1 MNMSDQ
7 NRASLEFKGSG
18 SEYFKIW
25 IVNLFLSIVTL
36 GIYSAWAK
44 VRRKRYLYGNTSIE
58 GASFEYHASPIT
70 ILKGRLI
77 AVALLIVYS
86 VLSELFPLLG
96 FFLLIL
102 LLAFIPW
109 IVWRSLRFNAR
120 MTSLRNVH
128 FSFKGRLGKSY
139 LYYLVIPFIFPLL
152 ISTLFSFGYSVL
164 VNEYSKEF
172 FFYFSELIN
181 FPDYYR
187 TEILILIVGSV
198 SMYLLMIPYVQKI
211 KMSYYMNNS
220 CFGQGKFSSNISAS
234 KFYLIDIL
242 TFLITAAVFL
252 FPIMIFLLI
261 YGFNA
266 LFGYGYGSE
275 FLDNVNSIV
284 PVFLMI
290 AVYVFMLSAMFL
302 STAFFTAKLRN
313 YVYSNTQLND
323 NISVN
328 SSLSTWSLFW
338 LYLSNFFLMIFT
350 VGLAY
355 PLTVIRKTRYMV
367 ETVSVNNVE
376 AFSQFVSQQ
385 EQQHSALGEE
395 LGEAFDVGS
404 GIEF

>member
-1 MNMSDQ
+1 MSDQ
-7 NRASLEFKGSG
+7 DRVSLEFKGSG

-25 IVNLFLSIVTL
+25 IVNLFLSILTL

-44 VRRKRYLYGNTSIE
+44 VRRKRYLYGNTSIK

-86 VLSELFPLLG
+86 VLSELFPLVG

-102 LLAFIPW
+102 LFAFIPW

-152 ISTLFSFGYSVL
+152 ISSLFSFGYSVL
-164 VNEYSKEF
+164 VYEYPIENF
-172 FFYFSELIN
+172 YNYFSDLIN
-181 FPDYYR
+181 FPDYYP
-187 TEILILIVGSV
+187 TEILILTVGSV

-242 TFLITAAVFL
+242 TFLVTAAVFL

-266 LFGYGYGSE
+266 FFDYGSE

-284 PVFLMI
+284 LVFFI
-290 AVYVFMLSAMFL
+290 FVAYVFMLSSVFL

-328 SSLSTWSLFW
+328 SNLNTWSLFW

-355 PLTVIRKTRYMV
+355 PLTIIRKTKYMA
-367 ETVSVNNVE
+367 ETVSVKNIE

-385 EQQHSALGEE
+385 EQQQSALGEE
-395 LGEAFDVGS
+395 IGEAFDVGS

>member
-1 MNMSDQ
+1 MSDQ
-7 NRASLEFKGSG
+7 KSIAIVFKGIG

-25 IVNLFLSIVTL
+25 IVNLFLSILTL

-44 VRRKRYLYGNTSIE
+44 VRTKRYLYGSTSIE
-58 GASFEYHASPIT
+58 GSAFEYHASPIA

-77 AVALLIVYS
+77 AVALLIMYS
-86 VLSELFPLLG
+86 VLSDLFPLLG
-96 FFLLIL
+96 ISLLIL
-102 LLAFIPW
+102 LFAFIPW
-109 IVWRSLRFNAR
+109 IVWRSLKFNAR

-128 FSFKGRLGKSY
+128 FSFNGLLGKSY
-139 LYYLVIPFIFPLL
+139 LCYLVIPFIFPLL
-152 ISTLFSFGYSVL
+152 ISLLFSFAYSVVVTGYPIEYFYTYL
-164 VNEYSKEF
+164 SDLYNFSEHYVNE
-172 FFYFSELIN
+172 
-181 FPDYYR
+181 
-187 TEILILIVGSV
+187 TLILVGGSV
-198 SMYLLMIPYVQKI
+198 SMFVLMIPYVHKL
-211 KMSYYMNNS
+211 KMSYYLNNS
-220 CFGQGKFSSNISAS
+220 YFGQGKFSSDISAS

-242 TFLITAAVFL
+242 TFLVTAAVFL

-328 SSLSTWSLFW
+328 SNLNTWRLYR

-350 VGLAY
+350 LGLAY
-355 PLTVIRKTRYMV
+355 PWTIIRKTKYMA

-376 AFSQFVSQQ
+376 AFSQFVSRQ
-385 EQQHSALGEE
+385 EQQQSALGEE
-395 LGEAFDVGS
+395 IGEAFDVGS

>member
-1 MNMSDQ
+1 MSDQ
-7 NRASLEFKGSG
+7 DRDSLEFKGSG
-18 SEYFKIW
+18 AEYFKIW
-25 IVNLFLSIVTL
+25 IVNLFLSILTL

-44 VRRKRYLYGNTSIE
+44 VRRKRYLYGNTSIK

-86 VLSELFPLLG
+86 VLSELFPLVG

-102 LLAFIPW
+102 LFAFIPW

-139 LYYLVIPFIFPLL
+139 LFYLVIPFIFPLL
-152 ISTLFSFGYSVL
+152 ISSLFSFGYSVL
-164 VNEYSKEF
+164 VYEYPIENF
-172 FFYFSELIN
+172 YNYFSDLIN
-181 FPDYYR
+181 FPDYYP
-187 TEILILIVGSV
+187 TEILILTVGSV

-242 TFLITAAVFL
+242 TFLVTAAVFL

-266 LFGYGYGSE
+266 FFDYGSE

-284 PVFLMI
+284 PVFFI
-290 AVYVFMLSAMFL
+290 FVAYVFMLSSVFL

-328 SSLSTWSLFW
+328 SNLNTWNLFW

-355 PLTVIRKTRYMV
+355 PLTIIRKTKYMA
-367 ETVSVNNVE
+367 ETVSVKNVE

-385 EQQHSALGEE
+385 EQQQSALGEE
-395 LGEAFDVGS
+395 IGEAFDVGS

>member
-1 MNMSDQ
+1 MSDQ
-7 NRASLEFKGSG
+7 DRVSLEFKGSG

-25 IVNLFLSIVTL
+25 IVNLFLSILTL

-44 VRRKRYLYGNTSIE
+44 VRRKRYLYGNTSIK

-86 VLSELFPLLG
+86 VLSELFPLVG

-102 LLAFIPW
+102 LFAFIPW

-139 LYYLVIPFIFPLL
+139 LFYLVIPFIFPLL
-152 ISTLFSFGYSVL
+152 ISSLFSFGYSVL
-164 VNEYSKEF
+164 VYEYPIENF
-172 FFYFSELIN
+172 YNYFSDLIN
-181 FPDYYR
+181 FPDYYP
-187 TEILILIVGSV
+187 TEILILTVGSV

-242 TFLITAAVFL
+242 TFLVTAAVFL

-261 YGFNA
+261 YGFNT
-266 LFGYGYGSE
+266 FFGYGSE

-284 PVFLMI
+284 PVFFI
-290 AVYVFMLSAMFL
+290 FVAYVFMLSSVFL

-328 SSLSTWSLFW
+328 SNLNTWNLFW

-355 PLTVIRKTRYMV
+355 PLTIIRKTKYMA
-367 ETVSVNNVE
+367 ETVSVKNVE

-385 EQQHSALGEE
+385 EQQQSALGEE
-395 LGEAFDVGS
+395 IGEAFDVGS

>member
-1 MNMSDQ
+1 MSDQ
-7 NRASLEFKGSG
+7 DRVSLEFKGSG

-25 IVNLFLSIVTL
+25 IVNLFLSILTL

-44 VRRKRYLYGNTSIE
+44 VRRKRYLYGNTSIK

-86 VLSELFPLLG
+86 VLSELFPLVG

-102 LLAFIPW
+102 LFAFIPW

-139 LYYLVIPFIFPLL
+139 LFYLVIPFIFPLL
-152 ISTLFSFGYSVL
+152 ISSLFSFGYSVL
-164 VNEYSKEF
+164 VYEYPIENF
-172 FFYFSELIN
+172 YNYFSDLIN
-181 FPDYYR
+181 FPDYYP
-187 TEILILIVGSV
+187 TEILILTVGSV

-242 TFLITAAVFL
+242 TFLVTAAVFL

-266 LFGYGYGSE
+266 FFDYGSE

-284 PVFLMI
+284 PVFFI
-290 AVYVFMLSAMFL
+290 FVAYVFMLSSVFL

-328 SSLSTWSLFW
+328 SNLNTWNLFW

-355 PLTVIRKTRYMV
+355 PLTIIRKTKYMA
-367 ETVSVNNVE
+367 ETVSVKNVE

-385 EQQHSALGEE
+385 EQQQSALGEE
-395 LGEAFDVGS
+395 IGEAFDVGS

>member
-1 MNMSDQ
+1 MSDQ
-7 NRASLEFKGSG
+7 DRVSLEFKGSG

-25 IVNLFLSIVTL
+25 IVNLFLSILTL

-44 VRRKRYLYGNTSIE
+44 VRRKRYLYGNTSIK

-86 VLSELFPLLG
+86 VLSELFPLVG

-102 LLAFIPW
+102 LFAFIPW

-139 LYYLVIPFIFPLL
+139 LFYLVIPFIFPLL
-152 ISTLFSFGYSVL
+152 ISSLFSFGYSVL
-164 VNEYSKEF
+164 VYEYPIENF
-172 FFYFSELIN
+172 YNYFSDLIN
-181 FPDYYR
+181 FPDYYP
-187 TEILILIVGSV
+187 TEILILTVGSV

-242 TFLITAAVFL
+242 TFLVTAAVFL

-266 LFGYGYGSE
+266 FFDYGSE

-284 PVFLMI
+284 LVFFI
-290 AVYVFMLSAMFL
+290 FVAYVFMLSSVFL

-328 SSLSTWSLFW
+328 SNLNTWNLFW

-355 PLTVIRKTRYMV
+355 PLTIIRKTKYMA
-367 ETVSVNNVE
+367 ETVSVKNVE

-385 EQQHSALGEE
+385 EQQQSALGEE
-395 LGEAFDVGS
+395 IGEAFDVGS

>member
-1 MNMSDQ
+1 MSDQ
-7 NRASLEFKGSG
+7 DRASLEFKGSG

-25 IVNLFLSIVTL
+25 IVNLFLSILTL

-44 VRRKRYLYGNTSIE
+44 VRRKRYLYGNTSIK

-86 VLSELFPLLG
+86 VLSELFPLVG

-102 LLAFIPW
+102 LFAFIPW

-139 LYYLVIPFIFPLL
+139 LFYLVIPFIFPLL
-152 ISTLFSFGYSVL
+152 ISSLFSFGYSVL
-164 VNEYSKEF
+164 VYEYPIENF
-172 FFYFSELIN
+172 YNYFSDLIN
-181 FPDYYR
+181 FPDYYP

-242 TFLITAAVFL
+242 TFLVTAAVFL

-266 LFGYGYGSE
+266 FFDYGSE

-284 PVFLMI
+284 PVFFI
-290 AVYVFMLSAMFL
+290 FVAYVFMLSSVFL

-328 SSLSTWSLFW
+328 SNLNTWNLFW

-355 PLTVIRKTRYMV
+355 PLTIIRKTKYMA

-385 EQQHSALGEE
+385 EQQQSALGEE
-395 LGEAFDVGS
+395 IGEAFDVGS

>member
-1 MNMSDQ
+1 MLDQ
-7 NRASLEFKGSG
+7 DRVSLEFKGSG

-25 IVNLFLSIVTL
+25 IVNLFLSILTL

-44 VRRKRYLYGNTSIE
+44 VRRKRYLYGNTSIK

-86 VLSELFPLLG
+86 VLSELFPLVG

-102 LLAFIPW
+102 LFAFIPW

-139 LYYLVIPFIFPLL
+139 LFYLVIPFIFPLL
-152 ISTLFSFGYSVL
+152 ISSLFSFGYSVL
-164 VNEYSKEF
+164 VYEYPIENF
-172 FFYFSELIN
+172 YNYFSDLIN
-181 FPDYYR
+181 FPDYYP
-187 TEILILIVGSV
+187 TEILILTVGSV

-242 TFLITAAVFL
+242 TFLVTAAVFL

-266 LFGYGYGSE
+266 FFDYGSE

-284 PVFLMI
+284 PVFFI
-290 AVYVFMLSAMFL
+290 FVAYVFMLSSVFL

-328 SSLSTWSLFW
+328 SNLNTWNLFW

-355 PLTVIRKTRYMV
+355 PLTIIRKTKYMA
-367 ETVSVNNVE
+367 ETVSVKNVE

-385 EQQHSALGEE
+385 EQQQSALGEE
-395 LGEAFDVGS
+395 IGEAFDVGS

>member
-1 MNMSDQ
+1 MSDQ
-7 NRASLEFKGSG
+7 DRVSLEFKGSG

-25 IVNLFLSIVTL
+25 IVNLFLSILTL

-44 VRRKRYLYGNTSIE
+44 VRRKRYLYGNTSIK

-86 VLSELFPLLG
+86 VLSELFPLVG

-102 LLAFIPW
+102 LFAFIPW

-139 LYYLVIPFIFPLL
+139 LFYLVIPFIFPLL
-152 ISTLFSFGYSVL
+152 ISSLFSFGYSVL
-164 VNEYSKEF
+164 VYEYPIENF
-172 FFYFSELIN
+172 YNYFSDLIN
-181 FPDYYR
+181 FPDYYP
-187 TEILILIVGSV
+187 TEILILTVGSV

-242 TFLITAAVFL
+242 TFLVTAAVFL

-266 LFGYGYGSE
+266 FFGYGSE

-284 PVFLMI
+284 PVFFI
-290 AVYVFMLSAMFL
+290 FVAYVFMLSSVFL

-328 SSLSTWSLFW
+328 SNLNTWNLFW

-355 PLTVIRKTRYMV
+355 PLTIIRKTKYMA
-367 ETVSVNNVE
+367 ETVSVKNVE

-385 EQQHSALGEE
+385 EQQQSALGEE
-395 LGEAFDVGS
+395 IGEAFDVGS
-404 GIEF
+404 DIEF

>member
-1 MNMSDQ
+1 MSDQ
-7 NRASLEFKGSG
+7 DRASLEFKGSG

-181 FPDYYR
+181 FPDYYL

-376 AFSQFVSQQ
+376 VFSQFASQQ

>member
-1 MNMSDQ
+1 MSEQD
-7 NRASLEFKGSG
+7 RASLEFKGSG

-25 IVNLFLSIVTL
+25 IVNLFLSILTL

-44 VRRKRYLYGNTSIE
+44 VRRKRYLYGNTSIK

-70 ILKGRLI
+70 VLKGRLI

-86 VLSELFPLLG
+86 VLSELFPLVG

-102 LLAFIPW
+102 LFAFIPW

-139 LYYLVIPFIFPLL
+139 LFYLVIPFIFPLL
-152 ISTLFSFGYSVL
+152 ISSLFSFGYSVL
-164 VNEYSKEF
+164 VYEYPIENF
-172 FFYFSELIN
+172 YNYFSDLIN
-181 FPDYYR
+181 FPDYYP
-187 TEILILIVGSV
+187 TEILILTVGSV

-220 CFGQGKFSSNISAS
+220 CFGQSKFSSNISAS

-242 TFLITAAVFL
+242 TFLVTAAVFL

-266 LFGYGYGSE
+266 FFDYGSE

-284 PVFLMI
+284 PVFFI
-290 AVYVFMLSAMFL
+290 FVAYVFMLSSVFL

-328 SSLSTWSLFW
+328 SNLNTWSLFW

-355 PLTVIRKTRYMV
+355 PLTIIRKTKYMA
-367 ETVSVNNVE
+367 ETVSVKNVE

-385 EQQHSALGEE
+385 EQQQSALGEE
-395 LGEAFDVGS
+395 IGEAFDVGS

>member
-1 MNMSDQ
+1 MSDQ
-7 NRASLEFKGSG
+7 DRASLEFKGSG

-25 IVNLFLSIVTL
+25 IVNLFLSILTL

-44 VRRKRYLYGNTSIE
+44 VRRKRYLYGNTSIK

-86 VLSELFPLLG
+86 VLSELFPLVG

-102 LLAFIPW
+102 LFAFIPW

-139 LYYLVIPFIFPLL
+139 LFYLVIPFIFPLL
-152 ISTLFSFGYSVL
+152 ISSLFSFGYSVL
-164 VNEYSKEF
+164 VYEYPIENF
-172 FFYFSELIN
+172 YNYFSDLIN
-181 FPDYYR
+181 FPDYYP
-187 TEILILIVGSV
+187 TEILILTVGSV

-242 TFLITAAVFL
+242 TFLVTAAVFL

-261 YGFNA
+261 YGFNT
-266 LFGYGYGSE
+266 FFGYGSE

-284 PVFLMI
+284 PVFFI
-290 AVYVFMLSAMFL
+290 FVAYVFMLSSVFL

-328 SSLSTWSLFW
+328 SNLNTWNLFW

-355 PLTVIRKTRYMV
+355 PLTIIRKTKYMA
-367 ETVSVNNVE
+367 ETVSVKNVE

-385 EQQHSALGEE
+385 EQQQSALGEE
-395 LGEAFDVGS
+395 IGEAFDVGS

>member
-1 MNMSDQ
+1 MSDQ
-7 NRASLEFKGSG
+7 DRVSLEFKGSG

-25 IVNLFLSIVTL
+25 IVNLFLSILTL

-44 VRRKRYLYGNTSIE
+44 VRRKRYLYGNTSIK

-86 VLSELFPLLG
+86 VLSELFPLVG

-102 LLAFIPW
+102 LFAFIPW

-139 LYYLVIPFIFPLL
+139 LFYLVIPFIFPLL
-152 ISTLFSFGYSVL
+152 ISSLFSFGYSVL
-164 VNEYSKEF
+164 VYEYPIENF
-172 FFYFSELIN
+172 YNYFSDLIN
-181 FPDYYR
+181 FPEYYP

-211 KMSYYMNNS
+211 KMPYYMNNS

-242 TFLITAAVFL
+242 TFLVTAAVFL

-266 LFGYGYGSE
+266 FFDYGSE

-284 PVFLMI
+284 PVFFI
-290 AVYVFMLSAMFL
+290 FVAYVFMLSSVFL

-328 SSLSTWSLFW
+328 SNLNTWNLFW

-355 PLTVIRKTRYMV
+355 PLTIIRKTKYMA

-385 EQQHSALGEE
+385 EQQQSALGEE
-395 LGEAFDVGS
+395 IGEAFDVGS

>member
-1 MNMSDQ
+1 MSDQ
-7 NRASLEFKGSG
+7 DRVSLEFKGSG

-25 IVNLFLSIVTL
+25 IVNLFLSILTL

-44 VRRKRYLYGNTSIE
+44 VRRKRYLYGNTSIK

-86 VLSELFPLLG
+86 VLSELFPLVG

-102 LLAFIPW
+102 LFAFIPW

-139 LYYLVIPFIFPLL
+139 LFYLVIPFIFPLL
-152 ISTLFSFGYSVL
+152 ISSLFSFGYSVL
-164 VNEYSKEF
+164 VYEYPIENF
-172 FFYFSELIN
+172 YNYFSDLIN
-181 FPDYYR
+181 FPDYYP
-187 TEILILIVGSV
+187 TEILILTVGSV

-242 TFLITAAVFL
+242 TFLVTAAVFL

-261 YGFNA
+261 YGFNT
-266 LFGYGYGSE
+266 FFDYGSE

-284 PVFLMI
+284 PVFFI
-290 AVYVFMLSAMFL
+290 FVAYVFMLSSVFL

-328 SSLSTWSLFW
+328 SNLNTWNLFW

-355 PLTVIRKTRYMV
+355 PLTIIRKTKYMA
-367 ETVSVNNVE
+367 ETVSVKNVE

-385 EQQHSALGEE
+385 EQQQSALGEE
-395 LGEAFDVGS
+395 IGEAFDVGS

>member
-1 MNMSDQ
+1 MSDQ
-7 NRASLEFKGSG
+7 DRASLEFKGSG

-25 IVNLFLSIVTL
+25 IVNLFLSILTL

-44 VRRKRYLYGNTSIE
+44 VRRKRYLYGNTSIK

-86 VLSELFPLLG
+86 VLSELFPLVG

-102 LLAFIPW
+102 LFAFIPW

-139 LYYLVIPFIFPLL
+139 LCYLVIPFIFPLL
-152 ISTLFSFGYSVL
+152 ISSLFSFGYSVL
-164 VNEYSKEF
+164 VYEYPIENF
-172 FFYFSELIN
+172 YNYFSDLIN
-181 FPDYYR
+181 FPDYYP
-187 TEILILIVGSV
+187 TEILILTVGSV

-242 TFLITAAVFL
+242 TFLVTAAVFL

-266 LFGYGYGSE
+266 FFDYGSE

-284 PVFLMI
+284 PVFFI
-290 AVYVFMLSAMFL
+290 FVAYVFMLSSVFL

-328 SSLSTWSLFW
+328 SNLNTWSLFW

-355 PLTVIRKTRYMV
+355 PLTIIRKTKYMA
-367 ETVSVNNVE
+367 ETVSVKNVE

-385 EQQHSALGEE
+385 EQQQSALGEE
-395 LGEAFDVGS
+395 IGEAFDVGS

>member
-1 MNMSDQ
+1 MSDQ
-7 NRASLEFKGSG
+7 DRVSLEFKGSG

-25 IVNLFLSIVTL
+25 IVNLFLSILTL

-44 VRRKRYLYGNTSIE
+44 VRRKRYLYGNTSIK

-86 VLSELFPLLG
+86 VLSELFPLVG

-102 LLAFIPW
+102 LFAFIPW

-139 LYYLVIPFIFPLL
+139 LFYLVIPFIFPLL
-152 ISTLFSFGYSVL
+152 ISSLFSFGYSVL
-164 VNEYSKEF
+164 VYEYPIENF
-172 FFYFSELIN
+172 YNYFSDLIN
-181 FPDYYR
+181 FPDYYP
-187 TEILILIVGSV
+187 TEILILTVGSV

-242 TFLITAAVFL
+242 TFLVTAAVFL

-266 LFGYGYGSE
+266 FFDYGSE

-284 PVFLMI
+284 PVFFI
-290 AVYVFMLSAMFL
+290 FVAYVFMLSSVFL

-328 SSLSTWSLFW
+328 SNLNTWSLFW

-355 PLTVIRKTRYMV
+355 PLTIIRKTKYMA
-367 ETVSVNNVE
+367 ETVSVKNVE

-385 EQQHSALGEE
+385 EQQQSALGEE
-395 LGEAFDVGS
+395 IGEAFDVGS

>member
-1 MNMSDQ
+1 MSDQ
-7 NRASLEFKGSG
+7 DRVSLEFKGSG

-25 IVNLFLSIVTL
+25 IVNLFLSILTL

-44 VRRKRYLYGNTSIE
+44 VRRKRYLYGNTSIK

-86 VLSELFPLLG
+86 VLSELFPLVG

-102 LLAFIPW
+102 LFAFIPW

-139 LYYLVIPFIFPLL
+139 LFYLVIPFIFPLL
-152 ISTLFSFGYSVL
+152 ISSLFSFGYSVL
-164 VNEYSKEF
+164 VYEYPIENF
-172 FFYFSELIN
+172 YNYFSELIN
-181 FPDYYR
+181 FPDYYP

-242 TFLITAAVFL
+242 TFLVTAAVFL

-266 LFGYGYGSE
+266 FFDYDSE

-284 PVFLMI
+284 PVFFI
-290 AVYVFMLSAMFL
+290 FVAYVFMLSSVFL

-328 SSLSTWSLFW
+328 SNLNTWSLFW

-355 PLTVIRKTRYMV
+355 PLTIIRKTKYMA
-367 ETVSVNNVE
+367 ETVSVKNVE

-385 EQQHSALGEE
+385 EQQQSALGEE
-395 LGEAFDVGS
+395 IGEAFDVGS

>member
-1 MNMSDQ
+1 MPEQD
-7 NRASLEFKGSG
+7 RASLEFKGSG

-25 IVNLFLSIVTL
+25 IFNLFLSILTL

-44 VRRKRYLYGNTSIE
+44 VRRKRYLYGNTSVK
-58 GASFEYHASPIT
+58 GASFEYHASPLT

-86 VLSELFPLLG
+86 VLSELYPLLG

-164 VNEYSKEF
+164 VHEYPIENF
-172 FFYFSELIN
+172 YNYFSDLIYLS
-181 FPDYYR
+181 DYYS
-187 TEILILIVGSV
+187 TEILILTVGSV
-198 SMYLLMIPYVQKI
+198 SIYLLMIPYVQKI

-220 CFGQGKFSSNISAS
+220 YFGQGKFSSNIAAS

-242 TFLITAAVFL
+242 TFLVTAAVFL

-266 LFGYGYGSE
+266 LFGYGYGVE
-275 FLDNVNSIV
+275 LFDNVNSIV

-290 AVYVFMLSAMFL
+290 VAYVFMLSAVFL

-328 SSLSTWSLFW
+328 SSLSTWSLYW
-338 LYLSNFFLMIFT
+338 LYLSNFFLTIFT
-350 VGLAY
+350 IGLAY
-355 PLTVIRKTRYMV
+355 PLTVIRKTRYMA

>member
-1 MNMSDQ
+1 MSDQ
-7 NRASLEFKGSG
+7 DRVSLEFKGSG

-25 IVNLFLSIVTL
+25 IVNLFLSILTL

-44 VRRKRYLYGNTSIE
+44 VRRKRYLYGNTSIK

-86 VLSELFPLLG
+86 VLSELFPLVG

-102 LLAFIPW
+102 LFAFIPW

-139 LYYLVIPFIFPLL
+139 LFYLVIPFIFPLL
-152 ISTLFSFGYSVL
+152 ISSLFSFGYSVL
-164 VNEYSKEF
+164 VYEYPIENF
-172 FFYFSELIN
+172 YNYFSDLIN
-181 FPDYYR
+181 FPDYYP
-187 TEILILIVGSV
+187 TEILILTVGSV

-242 TFLITAAVFL
+242 TFLVTAAVFL

-266 LFGYGYGSE
+266 FFGYGSE

-284 PVFLMI
+284 PVFFI
-290 AVYVFMLSAMFL
+290 FVAYVFMLSSVFL

-328 SSLSTWSLFW
+328 SNLNTWNLFW

-355 PLTVIRKTRYMV
+355 PLTIIRKTKYMA
-367 ETVSVNNVE
+367 ETVSVKNVE

-385 EQQHSALGEE
+385 EQQQSALGEE
-395 LGEAFDVGS
+395 IGEAFDVGS

>member
-1 MNMSDQ
+1 MSDQ
-7 NRASLEFKGSG
+7 DRASLEFKGSG

-25 IVNLFLSIVTL
+25 IVNLFLSILTL

-44 VRRKRYLYGNTSIE
+44 VRRKRYLYGNTSIK

-86 VLSELFPLLG
+86 VLSDLFPLLG

-181 FPDYYR
+181 FPDYYP
-187 TEILILIVGSV
+187 TEIFILIVGSV

-234 KFYLIDIL
+234 KFYLIDIM

-266 LFGYGYGSE
+266 LFGSE

-367 ETVSVNNVE
+367 KTVNVNNVE

>member
-1 MNMSDQ
+1 
-7 NRASLEFKGSG
+7 
-18 SEYFKIW
+18 
-25 IVNLFLSIVTL
+25 
-36 GIYSAWAK
+36 
-44 VRRKRYLYGNTSIE
+44 
-58 GASFEYHASPIT
+58 
-70 ILKGRLI
+70 
-77 AVALLIVYS
+77 
-86 VLSELFPLLG
+86 
-96 FFLLIL
+96 
-102 LLAFIPW
+102 
-109 IVWRSLRFNAR
+109 
-120 MTSLRNVH
+120 
-128 FSFKGRLGKSY
+128 
-139 LYYLVIPFIFPLL
+139 
-152 ISTLFSFGYSVL
+152 
-164 VNEYSKEF
+164 
-172 FFYFSELIN
+172 
-181 FPDYYR
+181 
-187 TEILILIVGSV
+187 
-198 SMYLLMIPYVQKI
+198 LMIPYVQKI

-242 TFLITAAVFL
+242 TFLVTAAVFL

-266 LFGYGYGSE
+266 FFDYGSE

-284 PVFLMI
+284 PVFFI
-290 AVYVFMLSAMFL
+290 FVAYVFMLSSVFL

-328 SSLSTWSLFW
+328 SNLNTWSLFW

-355 PLTVIRKTRYMV
+355 PLTIIRKTKYMA

-385 EQQHSALGEE
+385 EQQQSALGEE
-395 LGEAFDVGS
+395 IGEAFDVGS

>member
-1 MNMSDQ
+1 MSDQ
-7 NRASLEFKGSG
+7 DRASLEFKGSG

-25 IVNLFLSIVTL
+25 IVNLFLSIITL

-44 VRRKRYLYGNTSIE
+44 VRRKRYLYGNTSIK

-86 VLSELFPLLG
+86 VLSELFPLVG

-102 LLAFIPW
+102 LFAFIPW

-181 FPDYYR
+181 FPDYYS

-242 TFLITAAVFL
+242 TFLVTAAVFL

-266 LFGYGYGSE
+266 FFDYGSE

-284 PVFLMI
+284 PVFFI
-290 AVYVFMLSAMFL
+290 FVTYVFMLSSVFL

-328 SSLSTWSLFW
+328 SNLNTWSLFW

-355 PLTVIRKTRYMV
+355 PLTIIRKTKYMA
-367 ETVSVNNVE
+367 ETVSVKNVE

-385 EQQHSALGEE
+385 EQQQSALGEE
-395 LGEAFDVGS
+395 IGEAFDVGS

>member
-1 MNMSDQ
+1 MSDQ
-7 NRASLEFKGSG
+7 DRVSLEFKGSG

-25 IVNLFLSIVTL
+25 IVNLFLSILTL

-44 VRRKRYLYGNTSIE
+44 VRRKRYLYGNTSIK

-86 VLSELFPLLG
+86 VLSELFPLVG

-102 LLAFIPW
+102 LFAFIPW

-139 LYYLVIPFIFPLL
+139 LFYLVIPFIFPLL
-152 ISTLFSFGYSVL
+152 ISSLFSFGYSVL
-164 VNEYSKEF
+164 VYEYPIENF
-172 FFYFSELIN
+172 YNYFSDLIN
-181 FPDYYR
+181 FPDYYP

-242 TFLITAAVFL
+242 TFLVTAAVFL

-266 LFGYGYGSE
+266 FFDYGSE

-284 PVFLMI
+284 PVFFI
-290 AVYVFMLSAMFL
+290 FVAYVFMLSSVFL

-328 SSLSTWSLFW
+328 SNLNTWNLFW

-355 PLTVIRKTRYMV
+355 PLTIIRKTKYMA
-367 ETVSVNNVE
+367 ETVSVKNVE

-385 EQQHSALGEE
+385 EQQQSALGEE
-395 LGEAFDVGS
+395 IGEAFDVGS